1 MDTPDIETHGANIRA
16 SRVNGTKVYNTAG
29 ESLGHIDDLVLNKRS
44 GKAEVAIMSFGGFL
58 GIGER
63 YHPLPW
69 NSLTY
74 DIDREGYVVN
84 LSTDQLENA
93 PSYATA
99 DEPDWND
106 RAYNERIYTYYG
118 YPYI

>member
-1 MDTPDIETHGANIRA
+1 MPQDVPTGDNSIRA
-16 SRVNGTKVYNTAG
+16 SRVQGTKVYNAAG
-29 ESLGHIDDLVLNKRS
+29 EHLGHIDDLVINKRS
-44 GKAEVAIMSFGGFL
+44 GKTEVALMSFGGFL

-74 DIDREGYVVN
+74 EPSQGGYVVN
-84 LSTDQLENA
+84 LSREQLENA
-93 PSYATA
+93 PSYGTS